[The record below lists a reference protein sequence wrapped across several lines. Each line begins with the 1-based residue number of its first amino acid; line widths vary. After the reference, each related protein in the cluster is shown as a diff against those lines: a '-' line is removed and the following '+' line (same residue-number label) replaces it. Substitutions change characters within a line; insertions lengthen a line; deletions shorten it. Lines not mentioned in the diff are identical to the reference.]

1 MTYSKNK
8 TQKSTVREE
17 SPLFDLIS
25 PKKKYKYICNCM
37 VCKGKEVDARTQTK
51 HANDEVA
58 WKSNKERKKQLASI
72 EARKFNYE
80 GKLIV
85 EITLYFM
92 HIEQIN
98 SHIGHPDISIF
109 NLCNIYL
116 S

>member
-8 TQKSTVREE
+8 TQKSTIREE

-37 VCKGKEVDARTQTK
+37 LCKGKEVDARTQTK
-51 HANDEVA
+51 HANDEIV

-85 EITLYFM
+85 EIISYFM
-92 HIEQIN
+92 QIN
-98 SHIGHPDISIF
+98 SYIGHP
-109 NLCNIYL
+109 IYQFL
-116 S
+116 TCVTFTFLN

>member
-17 SPLFDLIS
+17 SLIS

-51 HANDEVA
+51 HANDKII
-58 WKSNKERKKQLASI
+58 WKSGKERKIQLARI
-72 EARKFNYE
+72 EARKYNYE

-85 EITLYFM
+85 EITSYFM

-98 SHIGHPDISIF
+98 SHIGHP
-109 NLCNIYL
+109 IYQF
-116 S
+116 